1 MLARKLLFACT
12 SVSAIALAM
21 PALAAP
27 ARDVPAPVTAVS
39 VDEVEITG
47 TNIRGV
53 AGVASPVEQ
62 FSREEFIEAGAS
74 TPGEITRSM
83 PAVLNLGADES
94 RLSGAQD
101 GAANTT
107 RATAINIRGI
117 GNEAT
122 LTLFNGR
129 RLAPNGVIKSLSD
142 INQIPASAIERLE
155 IVTDGASAVYGSDA
169 VAGVVNIITRRNFDG
184 AETTL
189 RYGGGDG
196 IDQYVLSQ
204 TWGRTWDTGSIFM
217 AMELNQRSRLNGEDR
232 PFVWQDRTARGGTDA
247 RSFSAQPGNILITQA
262 GVSYRYALPAGT
274 GAPGTINTANLL
286 YTNPANRFDETRYAD
301 VLPEQQRASFLFNMT
316 QQVDPRL
323 SIWTEGFYTHHT
335 FNERVAPA
343 TATVGITAANP
354 YYTAPLLA
362 NLPPGVL
369 AVPGTISVEYR
380 FLAEDVTPQL
390 DGYEDSLQA
399 ALGFN
404 FDLTDNWR
412 LSGYVDFNHDH
423 GLQVREAILNNNLLT
438 AARART
444 TLATAFNP
452 FGNGSTN
459 AGGTGPTN
467 NLGSAFTGILAHR
480 DTYATSTLADF
491 NLAISGDV
499 MDVWGGTMKLAAG
512 VENHAATFNQ
522 RLVATNTSTD
532 GSPTVKL
539 VRNTR
544 EWQSVYG
551 ELFIPLIGETNAG
564 PGAQRL
570 ELSLAARWDNY
581 SDFGSTVNPKIGI
594 IYAPVDEFVLRATY
608 GTSFRAPS
616 LVDSAGQIHN
626 IFVRNNTIVDPTA
639 PGGVTT
645 GIFHNGGRVGL
656 SPEEATTW
664 SGGFDWQPSFVPGL
678 RLSAT
683 YYDVKYTNRIDVVPE
698 NALAT
703 ATAAFYAPY
712 VTRRPDAAD
721 VAGNAAF
728 DALVTAFYADPDL
741 QSAPLAVSSIKVII
755 DGRRANLGVLKQS
768 GLELSADYRFTT
780 ETAGDWNFGLSVAK
794 IFSLKRQLV
803 ASAPAVDFLDQFN
816 NPVDLRYRATVGWR
830 LGGFSANVFYNYTD
844 GYTNTANATPAAVDS
859 YATVDFSA
867 SYRFGEESG
876 ALKGVRV
883 TLSGQN
889 VLDEDPPVV
898 LNGSISWD
906 SQNASPIGR
915 FISFEISK
923 SW

>member
-1 MLARKLLFACT
+1 MSLGRKLLFAWT
-12 SVSAIALAM
+12 SASALAIAA

-27 ARDVPAPVTAVS
+27 RDASAPVQVVT
-39 VDEVEITG
+39 EVEITG

-62 FSREEFIEAGAS
+62 ISREDFVESGVS

-155 IVTDGASAVYGSDA
+155 VVTDGASAVYGSDA

-189 RYGGGDG
+189 RYGAGDG
-196 IDQYVLSQ
+196 IDQQVVSQ
-204 TWGRTWDTGSIFM
+204 TFGRTWDQGSLFM
-217 AMELNQRSRLNGEDR
+217 ALEYNRRSRLNGADR
-232 PFVWQDRTARGGTDA
+232 PFVWQDRTSRGGTDA
-247 RSFSAQPGNILITQA
+247 RSFSAQPGNILINQG
-262 GVSYRYALPAGT
+262 GVAYRYALPAGT
-274 GAPGTINTANLL
+274 GAPGTINTATLL

-301 VLPEQQRASFLFNMT
+301 VLPEQERRSVLFNIN
-316 QQVDPRL
+316 QRVDPRL
-323 SIWTEGFYTHHT
+323 ELWFEGFYTYHS

-343 TATVGITAANP
+343 TATVGITAVNP

-369 AVPGTISVEYR
+369 AVPSTISVEYR
-380 FLAEDVTPQL
+380 FLAEDTTPEL
-390 DGYEDSLQA
+390 DGYEESLQTA
-399 ALGFN
+399 VGFN
-404 FDLTDNWR
+404 FDINDAWR
-412 LSGYVDFNHDH
+412 LSGYVDYNRDH
-423 GLQVREAILNNNLLT
+423 GLQIREAVLNNNLLT

-444 TLATAFNP
+444 TLTTAFNP

-459 AGGTGPTN
+459 AGGTSGTT
-467 NLGSAFTGILAHR
+467 NLGPAFAGILAHR
-480 DTYATSTLADF
+480 DTFATSTLADF
-491 NLAISGDV
+491 NLSLSGDL
-499 MDVWGGTMKLAAG
+499 MPVWGGMMKLAIGA
-512 VENHAATFNQ
+512 ENHSAEFDQ

-532 GSPTVKL
+532 GSATVKL
-539 VRNTR
+539 VHNERT
-544 EWQSVYG
+544 WQSVYG
-551 ELFIPLIGETNAG
+551 ELYVPLVGAENAS
-564 PGAQRL
+564 PGIARL
-570 ELSLAARWDNY
+570 ELSLAVRFDNY
-581 SDFGSTVNPKIGI
+581 SDFGSTTNPKVGI
-594 IYAPVDEFVLRATY
+594 IYAPTADLVFRATY

-616 LVDSAGQIHN
+616 LVDSSAQIHN

-645 GIFHNGGRVGL
+645 GIFHNGGRAGL

-664 SGGFDWQPSFVPGL
+664 SGGFDWRPGFVSGL
-678 RLSAT
+678 TLSAT
-683 YYDVKYTNRIDVVPE
+683 YYSVKYTNRIDVVPE
-698 NALAT
+698 NAMAS

-712 VTRRPDAAD
+712 AIRRPDVAD

-728 DALVTAFYADPDL
+728 DAMVSAFYADPDL
-741 QSAPLAVSSIKVII
+741 QSAPLPVANIKIII
-755 DGRRANLGVLKQS
+755 DGRRANLGVLEQS
-768 GLELSADYRFTT
+768 GLEVSADYRLATD
-780 ETAGDWNFGLSVAK
+780 TAGDWNFGISVAR
-794 IFSLKRQLV
+794 IFKLERRLTP
-803 ASAPAVDFLDQFN
+803 SAPAVNFLDQFN
-816 NPVDLRYRATVGWR
+816 NPVDLRWRATVGWR
-830 LGGFSANVFYNYTD
+830 LDGFSANVFVNYTD
-844 GYTNTANATPAAVDS
+844 GYTNTANAVPAPVDS
-859 YATVDFSA
+859 YTTVDFSA
-867 SYRFGEESG
+867 SYRFGDESG
-876 ALKGVRV
+876 VLKGVRM

-889 VLDEDPPVV
+889 IADQDPPVAF
-898 LNGSISWD
+898 NGTISWD

-915 FISFEISK
+915 FVSFEISK